1 MYERLVLIKELL
13 SDSGNIYV
21 HCDYH
26 RNYYIRM
33 ILDEVFGANNFKNE
47 ILWCYSIGGKGNRF
61 LDESMICFCG
71 IQKVMIIILTENH
84 P

>member
-47 ILWCYSIGGKGNRF
+47 ILWQLLGWKKKHKYWFWKRHESF
-61 LDESMICFCG
+61 LF
-71 IQKVMIIILTENH
+71 
-84 P
+84 